1 LSKAVL
7 LVDTKEAWK
16 NSKISLIKRCAELF
30 ALLFYLKIALQLLEG
45 QERKRLIDLHTQLEK
60 VIYTELLKRNTS
72 DLSLVEEAIIANSS
86 SDVKKQVMTI
96 LSPSSTSAPEKVF
109 HPTDKLRLVIS

>member
-1 LSKAVL
+1 VG
-7 LVDTKEAWK
+7 TKEAWK
-16 NSKISLIKRCAELF
+16 NSKISLIRRFVELVD
-30 ALLFYLKIALQLLEG
+30 LFCNFQIALQLLEG

-60 VIYTELLKRNTS
+60 VIYTELLKRSTS

-86 SDVKKQVMTI
+86 SDVKKQVMAI

>member
-1 LSKAVL
+1 MG
-7 LVDTKEAWK
+7 TKEAWK
-16 NSKISLIKRCAELF
+16 NSKISLIRRFVELVD
-30 ALLFYLKIALQLLEG
+30 LFCNFQIALQLLEG

-60 VIYTELLKRNTS
+60 VIYTELLKRSTS

-86 SDVKKQVMTI
+86 SDVKKQVMAI

>member
-1 LSKAVL
+1 MLQ
-7 LVDTKEAWK
+7 VDTKEAWK

-86 SDVKKQVMTI
+86 SDVKKQVMAI
-96 LSPSSTSAPEKVF
+96 LSPPSTSAPEKVF